1 MAKMKIG
8 FVTFDPGSGDGDQA
22 VTVSGEKYEGRVQR
36 TLQVEFGAESG
47 DVKKS
52 ATINQAPVAEF
63 VKIAPTASVGK
74 ECQALFSSLPGSGK
88 EGGTVTINGT
98 SNSTKL
104 TFSLTPDETHPL
116 TLEIPTSYQAAGKAT
131 NNGAV
136 IADDPGATGGFAF
149 SIVFSGIPGNADVND
164 LVNTLKVTAA
174 GGRTANTVITQT
186 AGDPFLEI
194 DKDVINLDAN
204 GTPQT
209 INVNANIKWTITQA
223 VSKLVRKVMK

>member
-1 MAKMKIG
+1 MTEMKIG
-8 FVTFDPGSGDGDQA
+8 FVTFNPGSGDGDQV

-63 VKIAPTASVGK
+63 VKIDSTASV
-74 ECQALFSSLPGSGK
+74 GK
-88 EGGTVTINGT
+88 EGGTVTIKGT

-104 TFSLTPDETHPL
+104 KFSLTPDKSHPL
-116 TLEIPTSYQAAGKAT
+116 TLKMPASYQAAGKAT
-131 NNGAV
+131 DNDAV

-149 SIVFSGIPGNADVND
+149 SIVFSGIPANIDVHD
-164 LVNTLKVTAA
+164 LVNTLKVTTA
-174 GGRTANTVITQT
+174 GGQTANTVITQT

-194 DKDVINLDAN
+194 DKDVINLNAN

-223 VSKLVRKVMK
+223 VSKLARKVME

>member
-1 MAKMKIG
+1 MNELKIG
-8 FVTFDPGSGDGDQA
+8 FVTFNPGSGDGDQV

-36 TLQVEFGAESG
+36 TQQVEFGAESG
-47 DVKKS
+47 GVKKS
-52 ATINQAPVAEF
+52 ATINQAAAAEF
-63 VKIAPTASVGK
+63 VKIKPTASVGK
-74 ECQALFSSLPGSGK
+74 G
-88 EGGTVTINGT
+88 GGTVTISGT

-104 TFSLTPDETHPL
+104 TFSLLPDKTHPL
-116 TLEIPTSYQAAGKAT
+116 ALQIPASYQAAGKST
-131 NNGAV
+131 RNGAI

-149 SIVFSGIPGNADVND
+149 SIVFSNIPANTNINN

-174 GGRTANTVITQT
+174 GGQTANTVITQT

-204 GTPQT
+204 GTSQT

-223 VSKLVRKVMK
+223 VSKLVREVMK

>member
-1 MAKMKIG
+1 MAEMKIG
-8 FVTFDPGSGDGDQA
+8 FVTFNPGSGDGDQA

-36 TLQVEFGAESG
+36 TLQVEFSAQSG
-47 DVKKS
+47 SVKKS
-52 ATINQAPVAEF
+52 ATINQAAAAEF
-63 VKIAPTASVGK
+63 VKIVPTASVGK
-74 ECQALFSSLPGSGK
+74 G
-88 EGGTVTINGT
+88 GGTVTINGT

-104 TFSLTPDETHPL
+104 TFSLTPDKSHPL
-116 TLEIPTSYQAAGKAT
+116 ALAIPVSYRAAGKAT

-149 SIVFSGIPGNADVND
+149 SIVFSGIAANTNIND

-174 GGRTANTVITQT
+174 GGQTANTVITQT

-194 DKDVINLDAN
+194 DKGVINLDVN
-204 GTPQT
+204 GTHQT

>member
-1 MAKMKIG
+1 MAELKIG
-8 FVTFDPGSGDGDQA
+8 FVTFNPGSGDGDQA
-22 VTVSGEKYEGRVQR
+22 VTVTGEKYEGRVQR
-36 TLQVEFGAESG
+36 TLQVEFSSESG
-47 DVKKS
+47 NVKKS
-52 ATINQAPVAEF
+52 TTINQSPAAEF
-63 VKIAPTASVGK
+63 VKIDSTASV
-74 ECQALFSSLPGSGK
+74 GK

-116 TLEIPTSYQAAGKAT
+116 TLEIPASYQAAGKAT
-131 NNGAV
+131 NNGAT
-136 IADDPGATGGFAF
+136 IADDPGATGPFAF
-149 SIVFSGIPGNADVND
+149 SIVFSDIAENTDLND

-174 GGRTANTVITQT
+174 GGQTANTVITQT

-209 INVNANIKWTITQA
+209 INVNSNTKWTISQA
-223 VSKLVRKVMK
+223 VSRLVRKVMK

>member
-1 MAKMKIG
+1 MAGIKIG
-8 FVTFDPGSGDGDQA
+8 FVTFNPGSGDGDQA

-36 TLQVEFGAESG
+36 TLQVEFGANLG
-47 DVKKS
+47 GVKKS

-63 VKIAPTASVGK
+63 VKIDPTASV
-74 ECQALFSSLPGSGK
+74 GK

-104 TFSLTPDETHPL
+104 TFSLTPDKSHPL
-116 TLEIPTSYQAAGKAT
+116 TLEIPVSYQAAGKAT
-131 NNGAV
+131 KNGAV

-149 SIVFSGIPGNADVND
+149 SIVFSGIPENANVYD

-174 GGRTANTVITQT
+174 GGQTANTVITQT

-194 DKDVINLDAN
+194 DKEVINLDAN

-209 INVNANIKWTITQA
+209 INVNANIRWTITQA
-223 VSKLVRKVMK
+223 ASKLVRKVME

>member
-1 MAKMKIG
+1 MAEMKIG
-8 FVTFDPGSGDGDQA
+8 FVTFNPGSGDGDQV

-47 DVKKS
+47 SVKKA
-52 ATINQAPVAEF
+52 ATINQAAAAEF
-63 VKIAPTASVGK
+63 VKIDPTASV
-74 ECQALFSSLPGSGK
+74 GK
-88 EGGTVTINGT
+88 EGGTVTIKGT

-104 TFSLTPDETHPL
+104 TFSLTPDKSHPL
-116 TLEIPTSYQAAGKAT
+116 TLQIPSSYQAAGKAT
-131 NNGAV
+131 SNGAV

-149 SIVFSGIPGNADVND
+149 SIVFSGIAANTNIND

-174 GGRTANTVITQT
+174 GGQTANTVITQT

-194 DKDVINLDAN
+194 NKEVINLDAN

-209 INVNANIKWTITQA
+209 INVNANIRWTITQA

>member
-1 MAKMKIG
+1 MAEIKIG
-8 FVTFDPGSGDGDQA
+8 FVTFKPGSGDGDQA

-36 TLQVEFGAESG
+36 TQQVEFSAESG

-52 ATINQAPVAEF
+52 ATINQSAVAEF
-63 VKIAPTASVGK
+63 VKIDPTASV
-74 ECQALFSSLPGSGK
+74 GK

-104 TFSLTPDETHPL
+104 TFSLTPDKTHPL
-116 TLEIPTSYQAAGKAT
+116 TLKIPASYQAAGKAT

-136 IADDPGATGGFAF
+136 IADDPGATGSFAF
-149 SIVFSGIPGNADVND
+149 SIVFPDIAKNANVND
-164 LVNTLKVTAA
+164 LVSTLKVTAF
-174 GGRTANTVITQT
+174 GGKTANTVITQT

-194 DKDVINLDAN
+194 DKSVINLDAN

-209 INVNANIKWTITQA
+209 INVNANIKWTIKQA
-223 VSKLVRKVMK
+223 VSRLVRKLMK

>member
-1 MAKMKIG
+1 MAELKIG
-8 FVTFDPGSGDGDQA
+8 FVTFNPGSGDGDQA

-36 TLQVEFGAESG
+36 TQQAEFGAESG
-47 DVKKS
+47 DVKKT
-52 ATINQAPVAEF
+52 ATINQAAAAEF
-63 VKIAPTASVGK
+63 VKINTTASV
-74 ECQALFSSLPGSGK
+74 GK
-88 EGGTVTINGT
+88 EGGTVTIKGT

-104 TFSLTPDETHPL
+104 TFSLTPDKTHPL
-116 TLEIPTSYQAAGKAT
+116 MLKMPASYQAAGKAT
-131 NNGAV
+131 SNGAV

-149 SIVFSGIPGNADVND
+149 SIVFSGIAANATIND

-174 GGRTANTVITQT
+174 GGQTANAVITQT

-194 DKDVINLDAN
+194 DKEVINLDAN

>member
-1 MAKMKIG
+1 MAEMKIG
-8 FVTFDPGSGDGDQA
+8 FVTFNPGSGDGDQA
-22 VTVSGEKYEGRVQR
+22 VTVSGEKYEGRVKR
-36 TLQVEFGAESG
+36 TLQVEFSAESG
-47 DVKKS
+47 DVKKG

-63 VKIAPTASVGK
+63 VKIAPTASV
-74 ECQALFSSLPGSGK
+74 GK

-104 TFSLTPDETHPL
+104 TFSLTPDKSHPL
-116 TLEIPTSYQAAGKAT
+116 TLEIPASYQAAGKAT

-136 IADDPGATGGFAF
+136 IADDPGATGEFAF
-149 SIVFSGIPGNADVND
+149 SIVFSGIPENANVND

-174 GGRTANTVITQT
+174 GGQTANTVITQT

-194 DKDVINLDAN
+194 DRDVINLNAN
-204 GTPQT
+204 GTPQ
-209 INVNANIKWTITQA
+209 IVNVNANIKWTITQA

>member
-1 MAKMKIG
+1 MAKLEIG
-8 FVTFDPGSGDGDQA
+8 FVTFNPGSGDGDQA
-22 VTVSGEKYEGRVQR
+22 VTVSGQKYEGRVQR

-63 VKIAPTASVGK
+63 VKIDSTASVGK
-74 ECQALFSSLPGSGK
+74 E
-88 EGGTVTINGT
+88 GGAVTINGT

-104 TFSLTPDETHPL
+104 TFSLTPDKTHPL
-116 TLEIPTSYQAAGKAT
+116 TLKIPATYQAAGKAT
-131 NNGAV
+131 SNGAV
-136 IADDPGATGGFAF
+136 IPDDPGATGVFAF
-149 SIVFSGIPGNADVND
+149 SIVFSGIAANANIND

-174 GGRTANTVITQT
+174 GGQTANTVITQT